1 MQFLVLDIEAVV
13 DPDVWVPPPPP
24 SNWKVGIGDSPASIV
39 AASGRL
45 MSGIIE
51 PAAPEAF
58 PPPFAWRPICVG
70 AVLLEDVSDSTVIH
84 TKHIGVMEELLAGTD
99 VAAIERSVLG
109 VFARTMARTARQ
121 CLITW
126 NGRRYDL
133 PVLIQRSMR
142 YAIPQPW
149 YFGNRDVRYRYTE
162 DGHCDLADA
171 IADYGGAPMPKLD
184 GVAKLIGLPG
194 KFGDI
199 DGARVGEAF
208 AAGRLRD
215 IGTYCMS
222 DAVQTAFIWLRWQ
235 ALKGNL
241 TPNAYRA
248 SAEELLN
255 ACAITERLVEFTKLV
270 DRRVLLLEDAAVQGA
285 A

>member
-1 MQFLVLDIEAVV
+1 MQFLIIDIEAVV
-13 DPDVWVPPPPP
+13 DPDVWTPPPAPAPSRFSGGAGFEQRAAMPFEGTITPP
-24 SNWKVGIGDSPASIV
+24 
-39 AASGRL
+39 
-45 MSGIIE
+45 E
-51 PAAPEAF
+51 PDHF
-58 PPPFAWRPICVG
+58 PPPFAWRPICIG
-70 AVLLEDVSDSTVIH
+70 AVLLEDACDSNVVH
-84 TKHIGVMEELLAGTD
+84 TKHIGVMEELLAGAD

-109 VFARTMARTARQ
+109 MFARTMARTGRQ
-121 CLITW
+121 TLITW
-126 NGRRYDL
+126 NGRRYDV

-142 YAIPQPW
+142 HGTPQPW
-149 YFGNRDVRYRYTE
+149 YFANRDVRYRYTE

-199 DGARVGEAF
+199 DGPRVAEAL

-235 ALKGNL
+235 LLKGNL
-241 TPNAYRA
+241 TPAAYRA
-248 SAEELLN
+248 SAEELLRE
-255 ACAITERLVEFTKLV
+255 CAITERLIEFTTLV
-270 DRRVLLLEDAAVQGA
+270 DRRALLLEEAAAPVA